1 MLRVRTTVEPAYHTY
16 SLGSLLC
23 IPNLNNIA
31 LAALALQ
38 TTPPCGHVAQV
49 LDLRDCLGV
58 KESAPGVPL
67 PSARA
72 RAISLVFGVL
82 LQKHITLKFLTTP
95 LTT

>member
-1 MLRVRTTVEPAYHTY
+1 MVYTFIQSVMRDQMESVPAF
-16 SLGSLLC
+16 SLCS
-23 IPNLNNIA
+23 PNLNN
-31 LAALALQ
+31 AALALQ